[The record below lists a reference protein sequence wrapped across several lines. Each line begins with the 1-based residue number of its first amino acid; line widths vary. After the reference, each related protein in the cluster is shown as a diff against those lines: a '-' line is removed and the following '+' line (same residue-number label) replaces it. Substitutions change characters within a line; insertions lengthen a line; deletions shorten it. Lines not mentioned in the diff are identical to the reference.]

1 MTRRCDA
8 RRGYADAALMAAR
21 GARRHARDAAGASP
35 VPFGWTSSEYARG
48 AALFAA
54 SAAAYA
60 RRCGACAAAARA
72 MAARRAGL
80 ARPDAPQR

>member
-1 MTRRCDA
+1 MTRRSDA
-8 RRGYADAALMAAR
+8 RRGYADAARMAAR
-21 GARRHARDAAGASP
+21 GARLRARDAAAASP

-48 AALFAA
+48 AALFAV

-60 RRCGACAAAARA
+60 RRCLACAAAARA
-72 MAARRAGL
+72 MASHRAGL